1 MTNEKLMTGCWHG
14 QPCFVV
20 GGGPSL
26 RGFNFDRLKGWLTI
40 GVNRAFEFF
49 TPTILLAL
57 DARFYQWVHEGKY
70 GDDAFVKLARYNGI
84 MAGVRINRKHIP
96 GVLEIKSLGEKGPI
110 VPIEQGLYHG
120 NNSGYSAIALALALG
135 ADPVYA
141 IGIDLRYDGEVTHH
155 HGGHPERTPEKN
167 LFDRCILPFV
177 ELSERVEGKRV
188 KIVNPCWPGD
198 VFSKVGGLF
207 EVVPFP
213 EKHGI

>member
-1 MTNEKLMTGCWHG
+1 MTNEKLITGCWRH
-14 QPCFVV
+14 QSCFVV

-57 DARFYQWVHEGKY
+57 DARFYQWVREGKY
-70 GDDAFVKLARYNGI
+70 GDDAFVKLARYK
-84 MAGVRINRKHIP
+84 GVRVGVNIHRNHSP
-96 GVLEIKSLGEKGPI
+96 GTLEVKSLGERGPI

-135 ADPVYA
+135 ANPVYV

-155 HGGHPERTPEKN
+155 HDGHPERTAEKN
-167 LFDRCILPFV
+167 LFDRCILPFI
-177 ELSERVEGKRV
+177 ELSERIEGKRV

-213 EKHGI
+213 EKP